1 MVDPALKRDGIQ
13 VKSCN
18 IPVHHYGRLN
28 ADRMDRKGKIY
39 YEIGRRKLE
48 ESNCD
53 HAPFENWP
61 PRRPFWVKMK
71 KLSISGIDFS
81 KCHPPLGQLPRLT
94 STWQH
99 CTYVLQDYGAARNV
113 SEKVLSKLPEMKEAN
128 YNLALSELYLGN
140 AEKTVDV
147 LKRLVEDHPL
157 YPPAQ
162 FILAATCFINGQ
174 KEQAE
179 ALLENLKKGPFGPVL
194 TRSFAELVRDLNGA
208 GRFDYAQQLLDAALE
223 NKIVDAQILSQLSL
237 TLPNSPQPVAVRRM
251 N

>member
-1 MVDPALKRDGIQ
+1 
-13 VKSCN
+13 
-18 IPVHHYGRLN
+18 
-28 ADRMDRKGKIY
+28 MDRKGKIY
-39 YEIGRRKLE
+39 YDIGRRKLE

-53 HAPFENWP
+53 HAAVRELATQATILGKNEEAVDLWHRFLKMSP
-61 PRRPFWVKMK
+61 PARAVAEAHINLATLYIR
-71 KLSISGIDFS
+71 
-81 KCHPPLGQLPRLT
+81 
-94 STWQH
+94 
-99 CTYVLQDYGAARNV
+99 LQDYGAARNV

-237 TLPNSPQPVAVRRM
+237 TLPNSPQPVAVAG
-251 N
+251 